1 MYSQRIKI
9 FLLALA
15 VIISFIMIFPQ
26 RMNRHVKAENNLNT
40 TALAD
45 SEKEI
50 ASDSATNEII
60 KMLPQVPENFFKLKP
75 TLNNN

>member
-1 MYSQRIKI
+1 
-9 FLLALA
+9 
-15 VIISFIMIFPQ
+15 
-26 RMNRHVKAENNLNT
+26 MNRHLKAENNLNT